1 MKKLSYANKRFHYG
15 AMPVTKPF
23 MRVLVRQIAKE
34 REQIQSE
41 RLNKAFGIVAKQ
53 LGW

>member
-1 MKKLSYANKRFHYG
+1 MKTLRCVNGQFKYG
-15 AMPVTKPF
+15 EMPVTKPF
-23 MRVLVRQIAKE
+23 MRVLVRQIAKQ
-34 REQIQSE
+34 REEIQSE

>member
-1 MKKLSYANKRFHYG
+1 MKKLSYANKQFHYG

-34 REQIQSE
+34 REEIQLA
-41 RLNKAFGIVAKQ
+41 RQCRAFEQVAARQ
-53 LGW
+53 GW